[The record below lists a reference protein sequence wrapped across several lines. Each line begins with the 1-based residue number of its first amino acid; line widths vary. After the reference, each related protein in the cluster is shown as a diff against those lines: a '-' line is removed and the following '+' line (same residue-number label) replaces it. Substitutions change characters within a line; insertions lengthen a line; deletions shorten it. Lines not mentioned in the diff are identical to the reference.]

1 MRRQLITTNRNR
13 RKVTLETPYIAGPPM
28 VVQVEAVAGETSRI
42 EITFTMPVLLAGLPP
57 WPALVGGPP
66 GTPVDPIAIVSHEW
80 TSLVLDYGEDV
91 STASAVQVP
100 VGDQSV
106 RSYQAERVPPGSHP
120 LA

>member
-1 MRRQLITTNRNR
+1 MVRKQIMTTNRNR
-13 RKVTLETPYIAGPPM
+13 RKASAEKPKTGTVPVIESVTPVDGEVNQLEIVFSA
-28 VVQVEAVAGETSRI
+28 
-42 EITFTMPVLLAGLPP
+42 PVILTTLPP
-57 WPALVGGPP
+57 WPAFVGGS
-66 GTPVDPIAIVSHEW
+66 PVAPVGLVSHTF

-91 STASAVQVP
+91 STATHIEVP